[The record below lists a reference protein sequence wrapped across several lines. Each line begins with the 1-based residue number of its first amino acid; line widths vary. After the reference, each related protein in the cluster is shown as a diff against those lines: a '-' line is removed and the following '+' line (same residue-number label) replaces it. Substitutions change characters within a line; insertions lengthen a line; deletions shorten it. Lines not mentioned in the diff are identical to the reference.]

1 MECSDTNAP
10 RYCFW
15 LVWMKTHGFMTD
27 ELRGTARAEREGY
40 SALPRLRRQR
50 LGAGGRRHPG
60 RRRLLAAS
68 VAEARHQ
75 ALLGYLVDRRELAI
89 IEIVSEAAD
98 LGAAHLEGTR
108 ILPVARPHARAR
120 EPEGALRLELA
131 HVLDAGEADAV
142 LEFGVARLLTY
153 EFEHTAQLPCRV
165 APQVLV
171 AHDQQ
176 MLQPRQLLR
185 PAVHEIDDLGQAR
198 ILVHDEVEDV
208 DLRAARRVAVQVH
221 LVGPHAELPLMELR
235 HGHVR
240 GLAYEKHHLLAVE
253 IPLVVQVIG
262 EIAQVIVVREKNP
275 RDAFMTAMQIVEAD
289 ERRRSQPEAQ
299 LEESR

>member
-50 LGAGGRRHPG
+50 LGAGGRRHRG
-60 RRRLLAAS
+60 CRRLLTAS
-68 VAEARHQ
+68 VAAARHQ
-75 ALLGYLVDRRELAI
+75 ALLRYLVDRRELAI
-89 IEIVSEAAD
+89 VEIVPEAAD
-98 LGAAHLEGTR
+98 LGAAHLEGIR
-108 ILPVARPHARAR
+108 VLLVARTHARAR

-142 LEFGVARLLTY
+142 RELGVARLLTH
-153 EFEHTAQLPCRV
+153 ELEHPAQLPRCV

-176 MLQPRQLLR
+176 MLQAWQLLR
-185 PAVHEIDDLGQAR
+185 PAVHEVDDLGQAR
-198 ILVHDEVEDV
+198 IL
-208 DLRAARRVAVQVH
+208 
-221 LVGPHAELPLMELR
+221 
-235 HGHVR
+235 
-240 GLAYEKHHLLAVE
+240 
-253 IPLVVQVIG
+253 
-262 EIAQVIVVREKNP
+262 
-275 RDAFMTAMQIVEAD
+275 
-289 ERRRSQPEAQ
+289 
-299 LEESR
+299 